1 MYRLLIVDDERYIT
15 ESLVELFSA
24 QRDMNLEITAAYYG
38 DEALYILQSQKVDII
53 LLDIKMPGMS
63 GIEVARKIVADWPL
77 CKIIFLTGYASF
89 DYIYEIEQMA
99 NTSFLLKT
107 EDNAAI
113 VSAVRR
119 AIDEIEE
126 QKRYR
131 QLSIQARQAQI
142 QMEYLLH
149 ADLLRDLA
157 NGRSLIDL
165 HDALR
170 QTGDSFPF
178 DTSRALCLLYLKVKW
193 NSLSDSQMDFHQRI
207 AALTAYFGRC
217 LNEKYTVFLLDLSSD
232 TFLIFLQPA
241 CSEPLQ
247 GIDQLTYIRECLN
260 DCISSPKPNPDCQ
273 LLLLI
278 HDSDIPWSKI
288 SQACNF
294 FHQYDARVV
303 HPTSRQYGKILFCQ
317 DEDLSRLHPEYGFP
331 DISAAQ
337 KPLSL
342 LAFGL
347 HSGNEKNIRQALQSL
362 EKILSSIK
370 SMHHLAAI
378 NLYHKIADLFIEF
391 ILQHHLTEKI
401 ALQIGLY
408 MLYEPGQ
415 FQSWSDF
422 TDYCHKL
429 SSLLLQA
436 VSSQEL
442 DGREQIVSQ
451 IRAYVQNNL
460 QKSLSLTEISN
471 SVNYNSTYVSRL
483 FRQMTG
489 ENLSDYILRTRMTKA
504 MEYLTQGNESIQ
516 AIAEKLGFDT
526 SQYFSYVFRKHTG
539 FSPREYRNRSFN

>member
-1 MYRLLIVDDERYIT
+1 
-15 ESLVELFSA
+15 
-24 QRDMNLEITAAYYG
+24 
-38 DEALYILQSQKVDII
+38 
-53 LLDIKMPGMS
+53 
-63 GIEVARKIVADWPL
+63 
-77 CKIIFLTGYASF
+77 
-89 DYIYEIEQMA
+89 
-99 NTSFLLKT
+99 
-107 EDNAAI
+107 
-113 VSAVRR
+113 
-119 AIDEIEE
+119 
-126 QKRYR
+126 
-131 QLSIQARQAQI
+131 
-142 QMEYLLH
+142 
-149 ADLLRDLA
+149 
-157 NGRSLIDL
+157 
-165 HDALR
+165 
-170 QTGDSFPF
+170 
-178 DTSRALCLLYLKVKW
+178 
-193 NSLSDSQMDFHQRI
+193 
-207 AALTAYFGRC
+207 
-217 LNEKYTVFLLDLSSD
+217 
-232 TFLIFLQPA
+232 
-241 CSEPLQ
+241 
-247 GIDQLTYIRECLN
+247 
-260 DCISSPKPNPDCQ
+260 
-273 LLLLI
+273 
-278 HDSDIPWSKI
+278 
-288 SQACNF
+288 
-294 FHQYDARVV
+294 
-303 HPTSRQYGKILFCQ
+303 
-317 DEDLSRLHPEYGFP
+317 
-331 DISAAQ
+331 
-337 KPLSL
+337 
-342 LAFGL
+342 
-347 HSGNEKNIRQALQSL
+347 
-362 EKILSSIK
+362 
-370 SMHHLAAI
+370 MHHLAAI